1 MRERAPTH
9 DARRPSHREETAKIM
24 SMATAVNATYQLERV
39 VPLNRKVS
47 GEPLYVHLV
56 RHNYDLK
63 WIADASPCLTGE
75 SVLLVHLDARTAD
88 WFGLEELL
96 GPDLL
101 AGGLWYHKTAR
112 TWNVT

>member
-1 MRERAPTH
+1 
-9 DARRPSHREETAKIM
+9 
-24 SMATAVNATYQLERV
+24 MATAVNATYQLERV

-63 WIADASPCLTGE
+63 WIADDSPCLTGE

-112 TWNVT
+112 TWNVTCYTNREAFLADGYPAGYAPTARNR